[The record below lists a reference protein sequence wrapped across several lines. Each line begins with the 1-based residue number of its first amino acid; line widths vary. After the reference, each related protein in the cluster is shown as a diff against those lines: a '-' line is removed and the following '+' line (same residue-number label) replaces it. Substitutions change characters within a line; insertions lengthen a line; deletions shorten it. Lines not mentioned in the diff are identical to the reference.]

1 VTNLSKAYPIRL
13 NPEENHLLSLLEALI
28 SPDMLQHL
36 ITKDRDKREGY
47 RGHSGRKPQPR
58 SLILRRAVELGL
70 PLVSQELGNIEH
82 RMQPNLANHDTIAM
96 ALIGENTMH
105 LLNSIHDAPA
115 HELGTD
121 TDCPTAEDSE

>member
-70 PLVSQELGNIEH
+70 PLVSQELGNIECRARPH
-82 RMQPNLANHDTIAM
+82 VDQDAVATTLT
-96 ALIGENTMH
+96 GEDSMR
-105 LLNSIHDAPA
+105 LLDSIRDDLA
-115 HELGTD
+115 HERDTD
-121 TDCPTAEDSE
+121 TCCPTAED

>member
-1 VTNLSKAYPIRL
+1 MTNLSKAHPIRL
-13 NPEENHLLSLLEALI
+13 NPEESHLLSLLENLI
-28 SPDMLQHL
+28 SPEGLNHL

-47 RGHSGRKPQPR
+47 RGYSGRRPQPR

-82 RMQPNLANHDTIAM
+82 RIQPNLVNHDTIAM
-96 ALIGENTMH
+96 TLIGEDAMN

-115 HELGTD
+115 HELDTD